1 MKILSLKKSISC
13 SPLRLVFSLAP
24 LALSCFALPV
34 QTRADCGA
42 TGDIPFTATMGL
54 GESGVSFHRVC
65 LYVKGPW
72 GRISNGVRLEFL
84 KQFQPCTFYA
94 ADANG
99 FSPYGE
105 WSVILTNDTSY
116 RDFCSPYALSTRDY
130 HRQSF
135 SVNDRQ
141 GASIDITASGGR
153 IKTTVNSGSKNIT
166 KTESFLGE
174 SGNNVSDGPAAGD
187 GDVFYFVANAGDT
200 VRVRL
205 EADGVRGNNGGKA
218 TLRFI
223 GPVAGEVTG
232 TLPLELPPVQLGSTT
247 RCDIAIEQ
255 AAGQGDEQYRGGYIL
270 TVESSLGNIER
281 LVPTDSVE
289 F

>member
-1 MKILSLKKSISC
+1 MKITTKTNIIY
-13 SPLRLVFSLAP
+13 VVLAA
-24 LALSCFALPV
+24 LALACFALPIKA
-34 QTRADCGA
+34 RADCGA

-54 GESGVSFHRVC
+54 GESGVSFYRVC

-72 GRISNGVRLEFL
+72 GRISNGVRLDYL

-105 WSVILTNDTSY
+105 WSVILTADTAY
-116 RDFCSPYALSTRDY
+116 RDFCLPYALSTRDY

-135 SVNDRQ
+135 SVNGRE
-141 GASIDITASGGR
+141 GASIGIEASGGR

-166 KTESFLGE
+166 KVESFLGE
-174 SGNNVSDGPAAGD
+174 SRDNVSDGPAPGD
-187 GDVFYFVANAGDT
+187 SDVFYFVGNAGDT

-218 TLRFI
+218 TLRFV
-223 GPVAGEVTG
+223 GPLAREVTG
-232 TLPLELPPVQLGSTT
+232 TLPLELPPVQLGSTA
-247 RCDIAIEQ
+247 RYDIAIEQ
-255 AAGQGDEQYRGGYIL
+255 AAGQGDEHYRGGYIL

>member
-1 MKILSLKKSISC
+1 MIKMKTATKTNIIY
-13 SPLRLVFSLAP
+13 VVLAA
-24 LALSCFALPV
+24 LALACFALPIKA
-34 QTRADCGA
+34 RADCGI
-42 TGDIPFTATMGL
+42 TGDVPFTLTKGL
-54 GESGVSFHRVC
+54 EVQGFSYHNLC

-72 GRISNGVRLEFL
+72 GRVSNGVRLEFVR
-84 KQFQPCTFYA
+84 QFQPCTFYA

-105 WSVILTNDTSY
+105 WSLIVTRDTAY
-116 RDFCSPYALSTRDY
+116 RDFCLPYAVSLQDY

-135 SVNDRQ
+135 SVNGRE
-141 GASIDITASGGR
+141 GASIGIEGR
-153 IKTTVNSGSKNIT
+153 LKVTVNGGSKNIT
-166 KTESFLGE
+166 KVEGFLGD
-174 SGNNVSDGPAAGD
+174 SKNNVSEGPGTPAD
-187 GDVFYFVANAGDT
+187 SDVFYFVANAGDT

-218 TLRFI
+218 TLRLVS
-223 GPVAGEVTG
+223 PSARQVTG
-232 TLPLELPPVQLGSTT
+232 TLPLEFPVQVGSTA
-247 RCDIAIEQ
+247 RYDIAVEQ
-255 AAGQGDEQYRGGYIL
+255 PLGQGEELYKGGYVL